1 VTPTFICEV
10 ATGAAAASVYDFL
23 SSARGLL
30 RWWSVRLEDDL
41 RVGAIVDLPLADASL
56 RFRVDR
62 LEASSLVVWSCLGGV
77 AEWDRSSI
85 RFGLDGSEVTTL
97 RLEHRGFEFR
107 RPGGVL
113 ERADFSWPRQL
124 LRLRAL
130 VQQDLYRRAPC

>member
-56 RFRVDR
+56 RFRADR
-62 LEASSLVVWSCLGGV
+62 EA
-77 AEWDRSSI
+77 RSK
-85 RFGLDGSEVTTL
+85 G
-97 RLEHRGFEFR
+97 
-107 RPGGVL
+107 
-113 ERADFSWPRQL
+113 
-124 LRLRAL
+124 
-130 VQQDLYRRAPC
+130 